1 MQENILQEYEK
12 VKDKLSEQEFLEE
25 MERMKSSN
33 EDVDFIDDF
42 SAAQLVVQNHLGID
56 TSIFDNKE
64 EEASSRMSDELKE
77 RFDKVKSENR
87 KLKIHS

>member
-42 SAAQLVVQNHLGID
+42 SA
-56 TSIFDNKE
+56 E
-64 EEASSRMSDELKE
+64 
-77 RFDKVKSENR
+77 
-87 KLKIHS
+87 